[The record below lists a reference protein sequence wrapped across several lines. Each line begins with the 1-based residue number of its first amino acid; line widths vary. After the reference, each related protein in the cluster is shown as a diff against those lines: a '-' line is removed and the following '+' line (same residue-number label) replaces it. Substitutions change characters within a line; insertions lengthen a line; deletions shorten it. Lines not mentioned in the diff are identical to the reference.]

1 MTTRITPSQIIATG
15 ANTNQLLVVT
25 ANNTVGLQNIG
36 TVLVSG
42 TNIVVEANGRISTS
56 PALTT
61 VADTF
66 HPFLLSFN

>member
-15 ANTNQLLVVT
+15 ANVNQLLVVT
-25 ANNTVGLQNIG
+25 ANSTVAVQNIG
-36 TVLVSG
+36 TVLTSG

-56 PALTT
+56 ATVT
-61 VADTF
+61 AVADTF